1 MSDVIESTE
10 PAASPSPSATSAVEV
25 KRARTIFAG
34 YTAAQLLL
42 GLVILALAIWAIWVT
57 RTLMMPRE
65 QHIVRADLSRIV
77 GEYVT
82 AQSRTLTP
90 PERVQTEMKQFMSSL
105 DAELGRRGAKGQVV
119 LVGEAVLSKGVPDI
133 TDDVA
138 KAVYASGV
146 NRPKPASEAEL
157 RAAIQRQ
164 QMQTG
169 QQAAPQQ
176 PLAPQMPAPPAA
188 ASPDMSGFAA
198 PQGAPAAAAPSN
210 GPVGAAMQSFG
221 GPDAGGN

>member
-10 PAASPSPSATSAVEV
+10 PAASPTPSATSAAEV
-25 KRARTIFAG
+25 KRARTVFAG

-42 GLVILALAIWAIWVT
+42 GLVILALAIWGIWVT

-176 PLAPQMPAPPAA
+176 QLAPQMPAPAA
-188 ASPDMSGFAA
+188 AAPDMSGFAA
-198 PQGAPAAAAPSN
+198 PQGGPAAAASSN

-221 GPDAGGN
+221 GPDAGGY

>member
-10 PAASPSPSATSAVEV
+10 PAASPSPSATSAAEV
-25 KRARTIFAG
+25 KRARTVFAG
-34 YTAAQLLL
+34 YTPAQLLL
-42 GLVILALAIWAIWVT
+42 GLVILALAIWGIWVT

-90 PERVQTEMKQFMSSL
+90 PERVQSEMKQFMSSL

-176 PLAPQMPAPPAA
+176 QLAPQMPAPAA
-188 ASPDMSGFAA
+188 AAPDVSGFAA
-198 PQGAPAAAAPSN
+198 PQGGPVAAAPAN

-221 GPDAGGN
+221 GPDAGGY

>member
-10 PAASPSPSATSAVEV
+10 PAASPAPSATSAVEV
-25 KRARTIFAG
+25 KRARTVFAG

-42 GLVILALAIWAIWVT
+42 GLIILALAIWAIWVT
-57 RTLMMPRE
+57 RTLMIPRE

-164 QMQTG
+164 QMQAG
-169 QQAAPQQ
+169 QQPAPQQ
-176 PLAPQMPAPPAA
+176 QLAPQMPAPAA
-188 ASPDMSGFAA
+188 AAPDMSGFGA
-198 PQGAPAAAAPSN
+198 PQGAPASAAPSN

-221 GPDAGGN
+221 GPDAGGY

>member
-10 PAASPSPSATSAVEV
+10 PAASSAPTATSAVHGAQ
-25 KRARTIFAG
+25 ARTFFAG
-34 YTAAQLLL
+34 YTAAQLFT
-42 GLVILALAIWAIWVT
+42 GFVILALAIWAIWVT
-57 RTLMMPRE
+57 RELLQPRD

-82 AQSRTLTP
+82 AQSRTVTP
-90 PERVQTEMKQFMSSL
+90 PERVQAEMKQFMTSL

-164 QMQTG
+164 QMQSG
-169 QQAAPQQ
+169 QPPVQQ
-176 PLAPQMPAPPAA
+176 QIVPQMPAPAA
-188 ASPDMSGFAA
+188 AGPDMSGF
-198 PQGAPAAAAPSN
+198 GAPAGPAASMPPS
-210 GPVGAAMQSFG
+210 GAVGAATQTFG
-221 GPDAGGN
+221 GPDAGGY

>member
-1 MSDVIESTE
+1 MSDVIESTK

-25 KRARTIFAG
+25 KRARTVFAG

-164 QMQTG
+164 QMQSG

-176 PLAPQMPAPPAA
+176 QLAPQMPAPAAA
-188 ASPDMSGFAA
+188 ASDMSGFAA
-198 PQGAPAAAAPSN
+198 PQVAPAAAAPSN
-210 GPVGAAMQSFG
+210 VPVGAAMQSFG
-221 GPDAGGN
+221 GPDAGGY